1 MDRARFEAIIAAYG
15 AEPRRWPE
23 GERAAAEQ
31 FYAENRGDVADA
43 MALDAALDGLGQSYD
58 PALLTARIMKQQRGL
73 RGAPAPG
80 ARWALAA
87 CALVGIA
94 IGFGVGATGAT
105 AATAE
110 PGQILGAAL
119 EAPYDVAE
127 DSGG

>member
-23 GERAAAEQ
+23 AERAAAEQ
-31 FYAENRGDVADA
+31 FYAENRGDLGEA
-43 MALDAALDGLGQSYD
+43 MALDAALDGARQSYD
-58 PALLTARIMKQQRGL
+58 PALLAARIVKQQRAS

-87 CALVGIA
+87 CALAGVA
-94 IGFGVGATGAT
+94 IGFGAGAA
-105 AATAE
+105 AATDE

-127 DSGG
+127 DGGG